1 LKAKNRSYT
10 EMMDELTRLVDEV
23 GREDCPVDGLESRV
37 ARAAELIGLLRERLK
52 ATETAVKNVLSGLD
66 SAE

>member
-1 LKAKNRSYT
+1 LKAKNRSYA
-10 EMMDELTRLVDEV
+10 EMMDELTRLVDEI

-37 ARAAELIGLLRERLK
+37 ARAAELIGLLREKLK
-52 ATETAVKNVLSGLD
+52 ATETAVTNVLSGLD